1 MGMIPI
7 KLSFF
12 TLLFADDANS
22 KKLPVFGFV
31 TELFFLTH
39 RCLHLGKF
47 SRKYSLG
54 QLNHSIIY
62 ILNTKCEIFFL
73 RVDDDRRDTVGAE
86 RC

>member
-54 QLNHSIIY
+54 QLNHSIISP
-62 ILNTKCEIFFL
+62 IAENCKKLKLSLFL
-73 RVDDDRRDTVGAE
+73 
-86 RC
+86 